1 MTNKVIKTKSGYKLL
16 SGDEYTFRDKLLLKV
31 KDTGNGYICKFPSW
45 LNSKQDHYVE
55 LDYSQAEYLKTVL
68 NQIKELE

>member
-1 MTNKVIKTKSGYKLL
+1 MTAKVIKTKSGYKLYL
-16 SGDEYTFRDKLLLKV
+16 DEYPYSEKPALKV
-31 KDTGNGYICKFPSW
+31 KATSNGYICKFPSW

-55 LDYSQAEYLKTVL
+55 LEYCQAEYLKTVL

>member
-1 MTNKVIKTKSGYKLL
+1 MTTKVIKTKSGYKLL
-16 SGDEYTFRDKLLLKV
+16 SDEGYTIKDKPLLKV

-55 LDYSQAEYLKTVL
+55 LDYSQAEELKKVL

>member
-1 MTNKVIKTKSGYKLL
+1 MTAKIIKTKSGYKLL
-16 SGDEYTFRDKLLLKV
+16 SGVEYTFKDKLLLKV

-55 LDYSQAEYLKTVL
+55 LDYSQAEDLKKVL

>member
-1 MTNKVIKTKSGYKLL
+1 MTTKVIKTKSGFKVISDAGYAIK
-16 SGDEYTFRDKLLLKV
+16 DKLLLKV
-31 KDTGNGYICKFPSW
+31 KDTGNGYICRFPSW

-55 LDYSQAEYLKTVL
+55 LEYHQAEYLKTVL

>member
-1 MTNKVIKTKSGYKLL
+1 MTTRVIKTKSGYKLL
-16 SGDEYTFRDKLLLKV
+16 SGDEYTFKDKLLLKV

-55 LDYSQAEYLKTVL
+55 LDYSQAEDLKTVL

>member
-1 MTNKVIKTKSGYKLL
+1 MTTKVIKTKSGYKLL

-55 LDYSQAEYLKTVL
+55 LEYSQAEYLKKVL

>member
-16 SGDEYTFRDKLLLKV
+16 SEEFPYSEKPLLKV

-55 LDYSQAEYLKTVL
+55 LDYCQAEYLKTVL
-68 NQIKELE
+68 NQIKEL